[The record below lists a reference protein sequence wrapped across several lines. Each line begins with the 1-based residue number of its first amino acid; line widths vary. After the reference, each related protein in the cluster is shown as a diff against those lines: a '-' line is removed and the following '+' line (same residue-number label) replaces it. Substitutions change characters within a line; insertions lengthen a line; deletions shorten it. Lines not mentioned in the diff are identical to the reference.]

1 MSTDEK
7 RYVDETAISEGVWAQ
22 DFNDDTLKTSRS
34 KGDYEKQHTSEEE
47 KTKDEAESPR
57 GRGLRRDEGNQRTS
71 RKQQYPSPQAEMQPC
86 PKGGSKA
93 EGVSGGR
100 HEQEEQ
106 RRNGIKSRTRIGR
119 PRGPKTR
126 EESEDTNED
135 SSRSHQGVRRLRSIA
150 SDTLGEL
157 EKSCGNQP
165 HARTLLPEDL
175 GKTSTLTIWGSN
187 HSE

>member
-106 RRNGIKSRTRIGR
+106 R
-119 PRGPKTR
+119 
-126 EESEDTNED
+126 
-135 SSRSHQGVRRLRSIA
+135 
-150 SDTLGEL
+150 
-157 EKSCGNQP
+157 
-165 HARTLLPEDL
+165 
-175 GKTSTLTIWGSN
+175 
-187 HSE
+187 